1 MGETRSPKTSNW
13 TQKVAVDLKSWLRV
27 PMRET
32 AKFQHFVS
40 AWDHFDVFCP
50 IWVIFCCIWHK
61 ICNFWSKIV
70 SLSVDCNAPYG
81 LMVICY
87 WITQSHPRLF
97 RKHRELVAF
106 DRFCVPKNDPK
117 VTRKW
122 PKSGQFSG
130 WITGNWLRSRKEV
143 RWGGVNF
150 HGILLIHSWYRDIGK
165 TVRQQRIHGSVRD

>member
-1 MGETRSPKTSNW
+1 MRVPMGETSFF
-13 TQKVAVDLKSWLRV
+13 V
-27 PMRET
+27 PLGLVRPMCVYQWAWWFFVPFGWFFAAFGT
-32 AKFQHFVS
+32 KF
-40 AWDHFDVFCP
+40 ATFCL
-50 IWVIFCCIWHK
+50 ILGILGH
-61 ICNFWSKIV
+61 FWSKNV
-70 SLSVDCNAPYG
+70 SQSVDCNAPYG

-130 WITGNWLRSRKEV
+130 WITGNWLR
-143 RWGGVNF
+143 
-150 HGILLIHSWYRDIGK
+150 LIFK
-165 TVRQQRIHGSVRD
+165 TNCLDFLDNRGQNA